1 MKKIAY
7 NYQIKTQASDLLT
20 NQNIDYPL
28 PCGANRHCG
37 KCLIKIEGKASP
49 ICDQEAA
56 LLGKERL
63 EQGFRLACFAQIWGE
78 GYIFIPQ
85 TKQQQIL
92 TDGITKP
99 QHNFKPIFD
108 ADHYGLVID
117 IGTTTVVAYLLDA
130 KGDIVAR
137 VSAANAQR
145 RFGADIIS
153 RIQYGIENDYRS
165 LVQAIDNQLS
175 QFIDELC
182 SSAKITM
189 DKIEKGIITGNTT
202 MLHYFA
208 DFDPKPIGFV
218 PFKPHSL
225 FNSWHKMNN
234 IDFYLPP
241 CTSAYTGADLSCC
254 LLKANMFNP
263 NQTAIIADIGTNGE
277 IALSHQGRVLS
288 CATAAGPAFEGVGIE
303 HGMSAESGAIWQIE
317 QRDGQLI
324 YQTIDNQP
332 ARGFCGSGILDMI
345 AVLLASSAC
354 NLSGQLQK
362 GGHILADYIGLDEQG
377 IAYIAIPGTEIRFTQ
392 ADIRQVQLA
401 KSAIAAGILTLMAK
415 LGLKSEDIDNFYL
428 AGGFGSYL
436 DINSAAKI
444 GLIPPGLAAKVD
456 ILGNA
461 AAGGAA
467 LLLLAEENIEYL
479 AKQTKAVD
487 YIELSA
493 DQEFMNI
500 YIKEMSF

>member
-7 NYQIKTQASDLLT
+7 NYEQKTQVSVLLAD
-20 NQNIDYPL
+20 QNIDYPL

-37 KCLIKIEGKASP
+37 KCLIKIEGQADP
-49 ICDQEAA
+49 ISQEEAI
-56 LLGKERL
+56 LLGAERL
-63 EQGFRLACFAQIWGE
+63 DQGFRLACFAQIWGE
-78 GYIFIPQ
+78 GYILIPLN
-85 TKQQQIL
+85 KQQQIL
-92 TDGITKP
+92 IDGIDKP
-99 QHNFKPIFD
+99 QQGFKPIF
-108 ADHYGLVID
+108 ASGHFGLVID
-117 IGTTTVVAYLLDA
+117 IGTTTVVAYLLND
-130 KGDIVAR
+130 KGDTVAR
-137 VSAANAQR
+137 VAAANAQR

-165 LVQAIDNQLS
+165 LVKAIHNQLH
-175 QFIDELC
+175 QFIDKLC
-182 SSAKITM
+182 DIAKINV
-189 DKIEKGIITGNTT
+189 KLISKGIITGNTT

-218 PFKPHSL
+218 PFKPYSL
-225 FNSWHKMNN
+225 FNSWHRLNN

-263 NQTAIIADIGTNGE
+263 AQTMIIADIGTNGE
-277 IALSHQGRVLS
+277 IALSHRGQVLS

-303 HGMSAESGAIWQIE
+303 FGMSAESGAIWQIE
-317 QRDGQLI
+317 QKNGKLN

-345 AVLLASSAC
+345 AVLLESSAC

-362 GGHILADYIGLDEQG
+362 SGHILAEYINLDEQG
-377 IAYIAIPGTEIRFTQ
+377 IAYLAIPDTDIRFTQ

-401 KSAIAAGILTLMAK
+401 KSAIAAGILTLMTK
-415 LGLKSEDIDNFYL
+415 LGLTSDDIDNFYL

-444 GLIPPGLAAKVD
+444 GLIPDSLANKVE

-467 LLLLAEENIEYL
+467 LLILAEANIEYL
-479 AKQTKAVD
+479 AKHTAAVE

-493 DQEFMNI
+493 DKEFMDI